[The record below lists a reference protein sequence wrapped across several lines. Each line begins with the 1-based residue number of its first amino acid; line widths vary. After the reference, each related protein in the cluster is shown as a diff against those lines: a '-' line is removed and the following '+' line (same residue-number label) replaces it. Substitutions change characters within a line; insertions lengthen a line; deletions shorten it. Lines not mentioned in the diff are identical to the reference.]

1 MEQELRQRIEL
12 LELENRRLREREIDA
27 NRTLSTL
34 IKKLP
39 MAALAV
45 DHNLKLLY
53 SNDLLMD
60 LLDYQARQVAQ
71 ILPSM
76 EGVALESIVS
86 REFYT
91 LVSNSHLTGQDSD
104 RVYFPYEGTIYAVSV
119 YSIRRGELTIAL
131 VRGLND
137 PQLNTEEA
145 VACLRETISRNMSMI
160 QQVALLLGEE
170 VSENAKVLGSVIQTL
185 QSKGR
190 VSDQPALNATPEATV
205 TSAGEGSKNG
215 VVR

>member
-1 MEQELRQRIEL
+1 MENQLKQRIEV
-12 LELENRRLREREIDA
+12 LEAENRRLREREIDA

-39 MAALAV
+39 MAALAI
-45 DHNLKLLY
+45 DSNLKLLY
-53 SNDLLMD
+53 SNDSLMD

-86 REFYT
+86 KEFFT
-91 LVSNSHLTGQDSD
+91 LVSNAHLTGQDSD
-104 RVYFPYEGTIYAVSV
+104 RVYFPYEGTVYAVSV

-137 PQLNTEEA
+137 PQLNTEEV

-170 VSENAKVLGSVIQTL
+170 VSQNAKVLGSVIETL
-185 QSKGR
+185 QSKGKAEHK
-190 VSDQPALNATPEATV
+190 DD
-205 TSAGEGSKNG
+205 K
-215 VVR
+215 

>member
-1 MEQELRQRIEL
+1 MESQLKQRIEV
-12 LELENRRLREREIDA
+12 LEAENRRLREREIDA

-45 DHNLKLLY
+45 DGNLKLLY

-86 REFYT
+86 KEFFT

-104 RVYFPYEGTIYAVSV
+104 RVYFPYEGTVYAVSV

-145 VACLRETISRNMSMI
+145 ISCLRETISRNMSMI

-170 VSENAKVLGSVIQTL
+170 VSQNAKVLGSVIQTL
-185 QSKGR
+185 QSKGK
-190 VSDQPALNATPEATV
+190 VE
-205 TSAGEGSKNG
+205 SKDDK
-215 VVR
+215 

>member
-1 MEQELRQRIEL
+1 MENQLKQRIEV
-12 LELENRRLREREIDA
+12 LEAENRRLREREIDA

-39 MAALAV
+39 MAALAI
-45 DHNLKLLY
+45 DSNLKLLY
-53 SNDLLMD
+53 SNDSLMD

-86 REFYT
+86 NEFFT
-91 LVSNSHLTGQDSD
+91 LVSNAHLTGQDSD
-104 RVYFPYEGTIYAVSV
+104 RVYFPYEGTVYAVSV

-137 PQLNTEEA
+137 PQLNTEEV

-170 VSENAKVLGSVIQTL
+170 VSQNAKVLGSVIETL
-185 QSKGR
+185 QSKGKAEPK
-190 VSDQPALNATPEATV
+190 DD
-205 TSAGEGSKNG
+205 K
-215 VVR
+215 

>member
-1 MEQELRQRIEL
+1 MESQLKQRIEV
-12 LELENRRLREREIDA
+12 LEAENRRLREREIDA

-45 DHNLKLLY
+45 DGNLKLLY

-86 REFYT
+86 KEFFT

-104 RVYFPYEGTIYAVSV
+104 RVYFPYEGTVYAVSV

-145 VACLRETISRNMSMI
+145 ISCLRETISRNMSMI

-170 VSENAKVLGSVIQTL
+170 VSQNAKVLGSVIQTL
-185 QSKGR
+185 QSKGK
-190 VSDQPALNATPEATV
+190 V
-205 TSAGEGSKNG
+205 GSKDDK
-215 VVR
+215 